1 MERFRSF
8 STPSQHQQIDAKAGT
23 IFACSI
29 AVAGEAAGH
38 RLIFDQTSLR
48 QLLEIGNRK
57 ETGIKSRFTHPGLSE
72 DGLGKFLGRMKDF
85 RFGGDRLLADLHLS
99 DSSANTP
106 TGNLRDY
113 ILNLAKEDPA
123 SFGISVVVDLDKYW
137 VLDNGTEVIA
147 SGDRPK
153 NATTKY
159 PIARILSFVA
169 ADLVDEPALNPQGL
183 FTASGNLVASNQV
196 ADEVFQE
203 LDNYIQFLGFD
214 TPKAYQ
220 FALRYFESR
229 GVDMQ
234 ENYAHQVAPVQE
246 ISQTTGGD
254 TPPNPPTDPKGE
266 FVQMSEQREEYL
278 TNSPAEPAPVP
289 AANAAAPDQTALQV
303 KALQEEIF
311 NLKVALTHA
320 AEQNVV
326 KMSPTP
332 PRESRLT
339 MGLSGLD
346 HFQSAFDWVF
356 GVEGA
361 RLPPPDLR
369 RTDGL
374 YRILT
379 GDLSWHGV
387 FDPAYAFA
395 GATTTTLADLAANAM
410 NKVIVELYNRLMHY
424 RWYEMIVSVQPTDGT
439 LQDMAWIQ
447 FGGIANLPT
456 VAEGAA
462 YTELDVADSK
472 ESDAFVKYGG
482 YVGITDKMIRNSEIA
497 KMQAIPRALTIS
509 AIQTRSAAI
518 AGIFTSNS
526 GVGPTLDQDS
536 TALFHTNH
544 SNLATTA
551 YSWSAWKA
559 ARLECAK
566 QTELGS
572 SKRQMLFP
580 KFLMLPADLYDQA
593 LIDFGYGAGPGGRP
607 GEGSVTSFQ
616 DVNPYAQDRPGD
628 PRPIPIAVPEF
639 TDTGDWAYIV
649 DPKIAPVICMAYA
662 SNPGGRSHPAPELF
676 TVTSP
681 LAGLIFTNDTIPIK
695 IRDWFAYGVATYRGI
710 GKRNVA

>member
-1 MERFRSF
+1 MAEIFRT
-8 STPSQHQQIDAKAGT
+8 TPLPARHGRVDAAQGV
-23 IFACSI
+23 IY
-29 AVAGEAAGH
+29 AVCAAQALEAAGH
-38 RLIFDQTSLR
+38 ELLFDAHSLE
-48 QLLEIGNRK
+48 QLLELGSQK
-57 ETGIKSRFTHPGLSE
+57 PGGIKCRFAHPGLLS
-72 DGLGKFLGRMKDF
+72 DGLGRYLGRMKAF
-85 RFGGDRLLADLHLS
+85 RLEQGRLLGDLYLSASAAKAPGGD
-99 DSSANTP
+99 
-106 TGNLRDY
+106 LRQY
-113 ILNLAKEDPA
+113 ILALAQEDPA
-123 SFGISVVVDLDKYW
+123 AFGISVVVDLTRVW
-137 VLDNGTEVIA
+137 VLQNGDERPA
-147 SGDRPK
+147 YRLADRP
-153 NATTKY
+153 AESRYAY
-159 PIARILSFVA
+159 PVARISGFFA
-169 ADLVDEPALNPQGL
+169 ADCVDEAALNPQGL
-183 FTASGNLVASNQV
+183 FQHLNLPPVNDAVGGDSPIKPQPDDKEQIMSVETNFDSVQPGIPSQDAALNQ
-196 ADEVFQE
+196 
-203 LDNYIQFLGFD
+203 L
-214 TPKAYQ
+214 
-220 FALRYFESR
+220 ESR
-229 GVDMQ
+229 LESLRQ
-234 ENYAHQVAPVQE
+234 QVSDQQAALAK
-246 ISQTTGGD
+246 ISQS
-254 TPPNPPTDPKGE
+254 
-266 FVQMSEQREEYL
+266 VEQR
-278 TNSPAEPAPVP
+278 TV
-289 AANAAAPDQTALQV
+289 QV
-303 KALQEEIF
+303 GG
-311 NLKVALTHA
+311 
-320 AEQNVV
+320 
-326 KMSPTP
+326 TP

-339 MGLSGLD
+339 VGLSGLD
-346 HFQSAFDWVF
+346 HFQHAFDWVF
-356 GVEGA
+356 GVEGSPM
-361 RLPPPDLR
+361 PPPDLR
-369 RTDGL
+369 RTDQL

-379 GDLSWHGV
+379 GDLAWHGV

-410 NKVIVELYNRLMHY
+410 NKVIVDLYNRLWHY
-424 RWYEMIVSVQPTDGT
+424 RWYEMIAAVQPTDGT

-462 YTELDVADSK
+462 YTELDLADSK
-472 ESDAFVKYGG
+472 ESDSFVKYGG

-544 SNLATTA
+544 ANLATTA

-572 SKRQMLFP
+572 AKRQMLFP
-580 KFLMLPADLYDQA
+580 KFLLLPADLYDQA

-628 PRPIPIAVPEF
+628 PRPTPIAVPEF
-639 TDTGDWAYIV
+639 TDTGDWAYLV

-662 SNPGGRSHPAPELF
+662 SNPGGRTHPAPELF

>member
-8 STPSQHQQIDAKAGT
+8 STPSNHNQVDSTAGL
-23 IFACSI
+23 ISACSI

-38 RLIFDQTSLR
+38 QLIFDTTTLR
-48 QLLEIGNRK
+48 QLLDIGNSRQG
-57 ETGIKSRFTHPGLSE
+57 GIKSRFTHPGLSD
-72 DGLGKFLGRMKDF
+72 DGLGKFLGRMRNF
-85 RFGGDRLLADLHLS
+85 RLDGDRLIGDLHLS
-99 DSSANTP
+99 NSSANTP
-106 TGNLRDY
+106 HGNLRDY
-113 ILNLAKEDPA
+113 ILGLAKEDPA
-123 SFGISVVVDLDKYW
+123 AFGISVVVDLEKFWVDLAGKETPNKEPKPDKTLY
-137 VLDNGTEVIA
+137 
-147 SGDRPK
+147 
-153 NATTKY
+153 KY
-159 PIARILSFVA
+159 PVARILSFVA
-169 ADLVDEPALNPQGL
+169 ADAVDEPALNPQGL
-183 FTASGNLVASNQV
+183 FNAKRLGAGYLVASNQV

-220 FALRYFESR
+220 FALRYFQSR
-229 GVDMQ
+229 GIDPTDDDLRGLG
-234 ENYAHQVAPVQE
+234 N
-246 ISQTTGGD
+246 S
-254 TPPNPPTDPKGE
+254 PNPSSLSPVLNLPKGE
-266 FVQMSEQREEYL
+266 QSQMSEIQETAL
-278 TNSPAEPAPVP
+278 DMPDNIPAPVNP
-289 AANAAAPDQTALQV
+289 PQPDQTALQV

-379 GDLSWHGV
+379 GDLNWHGV

-410 NKVIVELYNRLMHY
+410 NKVIVDLYNRLMHY
-424 RWYEMIVSVQPTDGT
+424 RWYEMIVAVQPTDGT

-456 VAEGAA
+456 IAEGAA

-472 ESDAFVKYGG
+472 ESDAFTKYGG

-607 GEGSVTSFQ
+607 GEGSVTAFQ

-662 SNPGGRSHPAPELF
+662 SSPGGRSHPAPELF

>member
-1 MERFRSF
+1 MDRFRSF
-8 STPSQHQQIDAKAGT
+8 STPSNHDQVDTAAG
-23 IFACSI
+23 IIHACSV

-38 RLIFDQTSLR
+38 QLIFDNKTLL
-48 QLLEIGNRK
+48 QLLDIGNRRQG
-57 ETGIKSRFTHPGLSE
+57 GIKSRFTHPGLSD
-72 DGLGKFLGRMKDF
+72 DGLGKFLGRMRNF
-85 RFGGDRLLADLHLS
+85 ALVGDRLVGDLHLS
-99 DSSANTP
+99 NSSANTP
-106 TGNLRDY
+106 NGNLRDY
-113 ILNLAKEDPA
+113 ILGLAAEDA
-123 SFGISVVVDLDKYW
+123 AAFGISVVVDLEKFWIDQDGKETK
-137 VLDNGTEVIA
+137 VGADLSV
-147 SGDRPK
+147 RPP
-153 NATTKY
+153 NPMYKY
-159 PIARILSFVA
+159 PVARILSFVA
-169 ADLVDEPALNPQGL
+169 ADAVDEPALNPQGL
-183 FTASGNLVASNQV
+183 FNANGSLVASNQI
-196 ADEVFQE
+196 ADEVFGE
-203 LDNYIQFLGFD
+203 LDNYIQYLGFD

-220 FALRYFESR
+220 FALRYFHSR
-229 GVDMQ
+229 GV
-234 ENYAHQVAPVQE
+234 
-246 ISQTTGGD
+246 GD
-254 TPPNPPTDPKGE
+254 AVGADQCVYPAPTDDTSANPLSIRLPISTKGE
-266 FVQMSEQREEYL
+266 LTQMSEPQASY
-278 TNSPAEPAPVP
+278 TTDQPATPAPDAP
-289 AANAAAPDQTALQV
+289 ASDQTSLQI
-303 KALQEEIF
+303 KAMQEEIF
-311 NLKVALTHA
+311 GLKIALTHA
-320 AEQNVV
+320 AEQNVI

-339 MGLSGLD
+339 MGLTGLD

-356 GVEGA
+356 GVDGA

-379 GDLSWHGV
+379 GDLNWHGV

-410 NKVIVELYNRLMHY
+410 NKVIVELYNRLIHY
-424 RWYEMIVSVQPTDGT
+424 RWYEMITSVQPTDGS

-447 FGGIANLPT
+447 FGGIANLPQ

-518 AGIFTSNS
+518 AAIFTANS

-607 GEGSVTSFQ
+607 GEGSVTAFQ
-616 DVNPYAQDRPGD
+616 DVNPYAMDRPGD

-639 TDTGDWAYIV
+639 TDTGDWAYLV
-649 DPKIAPVICMAYA
+649 DPRIAPVICMAYA
-662 SNPGGRSHPAPELF
+662 SSPGGSSHPAPELF

>member
-1 MERFRSF
+1 M
-8 STPSQHQQIDAKAGT
+8 P
-23 IFACSI
+23 
-29 AVAGEAAGH
+29 
-38 RLIFDQTSLR
+38 
-48 QLLEIGNRK
+48 
-57 ETGIKSRFTHPGLSE
+57 
-72 DGLGKFLGRMKDF
+72 
-85 RFGGDRLLADLHLS
+85 
-99 DSSANTP
+99 NTP
-106 TGNLRDY
+106 NGNLRDY
-113 ILNLAKEDPA
+113 LLTLAKEDPA
-123 SFGISVVVDLDKYW
+123 AFGISVVVDLEKYW
-137 VLDNGTEVIA
+137 IDQDGQEIKA
-147 SGDRPK
+147 SEPMPSK
-153 NATTKY
+153 PMYKY
-159 PIARILSFVA
+159 PVARILSFVA
-169 ADLVDEPALNPQGL
+169 ADAVDEPALNPAGL
-183 FTASGNLVASNQV
+183 FNSHGHLVASNQV

-203 LDNYIQFLGFD
+203 LDNYIQYLGFD

-220 FALRYFESR
+220 FALRYFQSR
-229 GVDMQ
+229 GIDPTD
-234 ENYAHQVAPVQE
+234 NDLRGLDN
-246 ISQTTGGD
+246 S
-254 TPPNPPTDPKGE
+254 PNPSPLSPVLNPSKGE
-266 FVQMSEQREEYL
+266 PMSEENAVY
-278 TNSPAEPAPVP
+278 NANPSPAEPAPEPP
-289 AANAAAPDQTALQV
+289 ATAAAQDQTTLQV

-311 NLKVALTHA
+311 GLKVALTRA
-320 AEQNVV
+320 AENQVV

-339 MGLSGLD
+339 VGLSGLD

-361 RLPPPDLR
+361 HMPPPELR

-379 GDLSWHGV
+379 GDLNWHGV

-410 NKVIVELYNRLMHY
+410 NKVIVELYNRLTHY
-424 RWYEMIVSVQPTDGT
+424 RWYEMITAVQPTDGT

-447 FGGIANLPT
+447 FGGIANLPA

-462 YTELDVADSK
+462 YTELDLADSK

-509 AIQTRSAAI
+509 AIQTRSNAI
-518 AGIFTSNS
+518 AAIFTSNS

-580 KFLMLPADLYDQA
+580 KFLLLPADLYDQA

-607 GEGSVTSFQ
+607 GEGTTTSFQ
-616 DVNPYAQDRPGD
+616 DVNPYAMDRPGD

-639 TDTGDWAYIV
+639 TDTGDWAYLV